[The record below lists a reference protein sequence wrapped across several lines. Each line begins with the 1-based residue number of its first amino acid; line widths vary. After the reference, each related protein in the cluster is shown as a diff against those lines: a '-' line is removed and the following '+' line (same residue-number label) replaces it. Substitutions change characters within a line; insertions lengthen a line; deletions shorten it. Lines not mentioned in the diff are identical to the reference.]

1 MGRLRT
7 RSAMTSELHP
17 YYQAHRAEMEAV
29 MLQRL
34 ALAEPRLKACLGLS
48 DAGPLKREIMDEF
61 AVVLH
66 QMPYVGGAE
75 SRMTDFFMRLLGF
88 MAIGRVLRRKGVA
101 PGTIGEIEL
110 ESFKAQLL
118 AVPAAASCRRRT
130 RPWCASRPRSARRG
144 PIRPISS
151 TTTSSRAHTT
161 ASTSASTTA

>member
-48 DAGPLKREIMDEF
+48 DAGPLKREVMDEF
-61 AVVLH
+61 EVVLH

-110 ESFKAQLL
+110 ESYKAQLL
-118 AVPAAASCRRRT
+118 AIPESQRLEAGRRFMSAENRALVREHAALSQAEAYPAD
-130 RPWCASRPRSARRG
+130 
-144 PIRPISS
+144 
-151 TTTSSRAHTT
+151 
-161 ASTSASTTA
+161 